1 MKCDISSIEL
11 GHRSHLDWKCGNCDN
26 SETIFNTIIFLKPK
40 TESAKSQ
47 TEQVKYLC
55 HLRNQR
61 AMSYTIMANDNNKIL
76 ATPDDSQ
83 IVLYQPDESISL
95 QVKIEEDTVW
105 LTQAQMVELFGSSK
119 ANISEHITN
128 IYQQGEL
135 MQSATVRKFRTVRKE
150 GNRMV
155 TRNMDYYN
163 LDMIISVGFRVN
175 SHQGIRFRQWA
186 NNVLKEYLLR
196 GYAVHQQMLQMEQ
209 RIDSKLMLQH
219 DEMQR
224 IKDIQAKQQQQ
235 LDFFIRTSTPPAE
248 MVFFEGDFYTARVAL
263 ENLVRSAKHR
273 VIIIDGYVSSLT
285 LSVLD
290 VRKPEVSATVY
301 TVGVGQGMQRLMDEH
316 DRLFPDNHIDIRKW
330 SNESHDR
337 WLIIDDSLYHCGHSL
352 NANGGHKI
360 SAITLM
366 GTSPEVILSKVE

>member
-1 MKCDISSIEL
+1 
-11 GHRSHLDWKCGNCDN
+11 
-26 SETIFNTIIFLKPK
+26 
-40 TESAKSQ
+40 
-47 TEQVKYLC
+47 
-55 HLRNQR
+55 
-61 AMSYTIMANDNNKIL
+61 MANDNNIQPM
-76 ATPDDSQ
+76 ADDSQ
-83 IVLYQPDESISL
+83 IVLYQPDDSIRL
-95 QVKIEEDTVW
+95 EVKLEQDTVW
-105 LTQAQMVELFGSSK
+105 LTQAQMTELF
-119 ANISEHITN
+119 
-128 IYQQGEL
+128 
-135 MQSATVRKFRTVRKE
+135 RT
-150 GNRMV
+150 
-155 TRNMDYYN
+155 TRNNITMHIRNIFKEKELDEKSVCKESLHTAADGKRYRTKIYN
-163 LDMIISVGFRVN
+163 LDVIISVGYRVK
-175 SHQGIRFRQWA
+175 SPIGTRFRQWA
-186 NNVLKEYLLR
+186 NAVIKQYLLQ
-196 GYAVHQQMLQMEQ
+196 GYSVNRHLIALQENMDKRMTHIEDVQ
-209 RIDSKLMLQH
+209 V
-219 DEMQR
+219 
-224 IKDIQAKQQQQ
+224 KQQQQ

-263 ENLVRSAKHR
+263 ENLIRTANHR

>member
-1 MKCDISSIEL
+1 
-11 GHRSHLDWKCGNCDN
+11 
-26 SETIFNTIIFLKPK
+26 
-40 TESAKSQ
+40 
-47 TEQVKYLC
+47 
-55 HLRNQR
+55 
-61 AMSYTIMANDNNKIL
+61 MANDNNIQPM
-76 ATPDDSQ
+76 ADDSQ

-135 MQSATVRKFRTVRKE
+135 GQAATVRKFRTVRKE

-235 LDFFIRTSTPPAE
+235 LDFFIQTSTPPAE
-248 MVFFEGDFYTARVAL
+248 MVFFEGDFYTARAAL
-263 ENLVRSAKHR
+263 ENLVRSANHR
-273 VIIIDGYVSSLT
+273 VVIIDAYVSART
-285 LSVLD
+285 LDILD
-290 VRKPEVSATVY
+290 VCKQGVEMLIY
-301 TVGVGQGMQRLMDEH
+301 TVGVGRGMQRLMDEH
-316 DRLFPDNHIDIRKW
+316 DQLFPGSHVDIRKW
-330 SNESHDR
+330 RKESHDR
-337 WLIIDDSLYHCGHSL
+337 WLIIDDRLYHCGHSL
-352 NANGGHKI
+352 DANGGHKI

-366 GTSPEVILSKVE
+366 GISPEVILSEME

>member
-1 MKCDISSIEL
+1 
-11 GHRSHLDWKCGNCDN
+11 
-26 SETIFNTIIFLKPK
+26 
-40 TESAKSQ
+40 
-47 TEQVKYLC
+47 
-55 HLRNQR
+55 
-61 AMSYTIMANDNNKIL
+61 MANENNNIQPM
-76 ATPDDSQ
+76 ADDSQ

-135 MQSATVRKFRTVRKE
+135 VQSATVRKFRTVRKE

-196 GYAVHQQMLQMEQ
+196 GYAVHQQMLQMEH

-224 IKDIQAKQQQQ
+224 IKDTQAKQQQQ

-263 ENLVRSAKHR
+263 ENLVRSANHR

-290 VRKPEVSATVY
+290 VRKSNVIATIY

-316 DRLFPDNHIDIRKW
+316 DRLFPDTHIDIRKW

-337 WLIIDDSLYHCGHSL
+337 WLIIDDTLYHCGHSL

>member
-1 MKCDISSIEL
+1 
-11 GHRSHLDWKCGNCDN
+11 
-26 SETIFNTIIFLKPK
+26 
-40 TESAKSQ
+40 
-47 TEQVKYLC
+47 
-55 HLRNQR
+55 
-61 AMSYTIMANDNNKIL
+61 MANDNNIQPV
-76 ATPDDSQ
+76 ADDSQ

-209 RIDSKLMLQH
+209 RIDSKLMLQ
-219 DEMQR
+219 
-224 IKDIQAKQQQQ
+224 AKQQQQ

-263 ENLVRSAKHR
+263 ENLVRTANHR

-290 VRKPEVSATVY
+290 VRKSNVTATIY

>member
-1 MKCDISSIEL
+1 
-11 GHRSHLDWKCGNCDN
+11 
-26 SETIFNTIIFLKPK
+26 
-40 TESAKSQ
+40 
-47 TEQVKYLC
+47 
-55 HLRNQR
+55 
-61 AMSYTIMANDNNKIL
+61 MANDNNIQPM
-76 ATPDDSQ
+76 ADDSQ

-135 MQSATVRKFRTVRKE
+135 MQSATVRKCRTVRKE
-150 GNRMV
+150 G
-155 TRNMDYYN
+155 
-163 LDMIISVGFRVN
+163 
-175 SHQGIRFRQWA
+175 
-186 NNVLKEYLLR
+186 K
-196 GYAVHQQMLQMEQ
+196 
-209 RIDSKLMLQH
+209 LQH

-224 IKDIQAKQQQQ
+224 IKDTQAKQQQQ

-263 ENLVRSAKHR
+263 ENLVRSANHR

-290 VRKPEVSATVY
+290 VRKPEVTATIY
-301 TVGVGQGMQRLMDEH
+301 TVGVGQGMHRLMDEH

-330 SNESHDR
+330 RNESHDR

-366 GTSPEVILSKVE
+366 GTSPDVILSKVE